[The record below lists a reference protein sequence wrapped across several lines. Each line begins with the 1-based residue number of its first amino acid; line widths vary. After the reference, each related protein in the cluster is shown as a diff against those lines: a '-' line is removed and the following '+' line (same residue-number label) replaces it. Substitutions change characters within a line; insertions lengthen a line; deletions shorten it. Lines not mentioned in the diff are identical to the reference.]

1 MPVMTS
7 DDVELGFKGL
17 MVVRARM
24 NDTTPAMV
32 MHAPMATST
41 IAAAMRTA
49 LGQVNEGTACDASHM
64 RMAVTSPTAGGGIF
78 NSSER
83 MVTALLKV
91 KRVDSRI
98 SLFLI
103 VRTGVR

>member
-7 DDVELGFKGL
+7 DDAELGFTGL

-49 LGQVNEGTACDASHM
+49 LGKVNEGTACDASHM
-64 RMAVTSPTAGGGIF
+64 RSAVTSPTAGGGIF

-83 MVTALLKV
+83 MVTALL
-91 KRVDSRI
+91 
-98 SLFLI
+98 
-103 VRTGVR
+103 